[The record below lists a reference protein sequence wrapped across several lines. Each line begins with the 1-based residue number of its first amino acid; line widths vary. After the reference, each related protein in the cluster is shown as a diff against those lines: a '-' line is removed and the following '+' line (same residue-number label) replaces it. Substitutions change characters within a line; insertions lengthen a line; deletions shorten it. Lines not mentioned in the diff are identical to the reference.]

1 VSDVLADVLAD
12 DLRLVV
18 CGSAAGR
25 RSAELRQYYA
35 GPGNRFWRTLH
46 EVGLTP
52 RVLAP
57 AEFASLTQFGIGL
70 TDLVKRQS
78 RADAG
83 LVFGRAD
90 ETGLRAKIVRHR
102 PRIVCFNGKRSAQEF
117 LGGAVAYGLQPSRR
131 APRSP
136 CCASACPAPS
146 SSSTTTTT
154 RSRSRS
160 RRPRSS
166 RTPSSRSRSTRAG

>member
-1 VSDVLADVLAD
+1 MSDVLADVLAD

-35 GPGNRFWRTLH
+35 GPGNRFWSTLH
-46 EVGLTP
+46 EIGLTP
-52 RVLAP
+52 RELAP
-57 AEFASLTQFGIGL
+57 AEFASLSQFGIGL

-78 RADAG
+78 GPDAG
-83 LVFGRAD
+83 LVFDRAD

-117 LGGAVAYGLQPSRR
+117 LGGAVAYGLQSVTIGSTRLFV
-131 APRSP
+131 
-136 CCASACPAPS
+136 APS
-146 SSSTTTTT
+146 TSGAARGSWDIAPWHALAALVKAE
-154 RSRSRS
+154 R
-160 RRPRSS
+160 
-166 RTPSSRSRSTRAG
+166 